1 MHRNGPT
8 NTSYWVPLQCHPCPH
23 GFYGFGKYIDT
34 LNVALNSHCQS
45 IAELSISNGGE
56 SVTILIPNLITSFA

>member
-1 MHRNGPT
+1 MP
-8 NTSYWVPLQCHPCPH
+8 SLPH

-45 IAELSISNGGE
+45 IIELSISNGRE
-56 SVTILIPNLITSFA
+56 SGTILIPKLITSFA